1 MTVLEHFRA
10 TLEPLARSLG
20 RVHPN
25 AVTVFALLTGV
36 LAGAAYWLTG
46 LHPAWFLAGGS
57 LVLVSAVADGLD
69 GVMARLQGRASTL
82 GDFLDHFFDRL
93 VEVAILGGLALSP
106 HATTTL
112 GLVALVAVLLNSY
125 LGTQIQASF
134 GDRHY
139 TGPGKA
145 HFVAGLVVISL
156 LLGIAPEASLRALGR
171 ELSALDLFF
180 VLVGLMSAHALVH
193 RLRLAVR
200 LSRQV
205 GGS

>member
-1 MTVLEHFRA
+1 M
-10 TLEPLARSLG
+10 LEPLARSLG

-25 AVTVFALLTGV
+25 AVSLFALLTGV
-36 LAGAAYWLTG
+36 LAGAAYWLTA
-46 LHPAWFLAGGS
+46 LHPAWFFAGGL
-57 LVLVSAVADGLD
+57 LVALSGILDGLD
-69 GVMARLQGRASTL
+69 GVMARLQGRETTL

-112 GLVALVAVLLNSY
+112 GLAALVGVLLNSY

-145 HFVAGLVVISL
+145 HFVVGLVVGSL
-156 LLGIAPEASLRALGR
+156 VWGIMPGTSLPVLGR
-171 ELSALDLFF
+171 GLSLVDLFF
-180 VLVGLMSAHALVH
+180 ILVGLMSVHALAH

-200 LSRQV
+200 LSRP
-205 GGS
+205 S

>member
-1 MTVLEHFRA
+1 MTL
-10 TLEPLARSLG
+10 
-20 RVHPN
+20 
-25 AVTVFALLTGV
+25 FALLTGA
-36 LAGAAYWLTG
+36 LAGAAYWLTRFD
-46 LHPAWFLAGGS
+46 PTFFFAGGL
-57 LVLVSAVADGLD
+57 LVAISGIADGLD

-112 GLVALVAVLLNSY
+112 GLAALVGVLLNSY

-139 TGPGKA
+139 SGPGKA
-145 HFVAGLVVISL
+145 HFVVGLVVGSL
-156 LLGIAPEASLRALGR
+156 VWGVMPEASLRLLGR
-171 ELSALDLFF
+171 VLSLVDLFF
-180 VLVGLMSAHALVH
+180 ILVGLMSAHALAH

-200 LSRQV
+200 LSRE
-205 GGS
+205 GGGPR